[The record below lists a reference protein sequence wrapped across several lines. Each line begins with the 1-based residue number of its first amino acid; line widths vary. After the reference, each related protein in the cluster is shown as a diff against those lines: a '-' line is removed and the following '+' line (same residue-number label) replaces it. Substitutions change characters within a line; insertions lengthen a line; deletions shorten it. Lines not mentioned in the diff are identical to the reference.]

1 MLLKSW
7 KERLIAIGIAIL
19 FLLFNIYAIK
29 TFLEVDS
36 QRDQFDIDKFFFD
49 RNGER
54 YAMYFFI
61 VAGIS
66 GILAIVIGAYI
77 EVESVGSGLIG
88 GGILLLVYGSIRYWW
103 YASNGIKVLILGIAL
118 GILVVVGVKKFRNR
132 VNVKKNAVI
141 KK

>member
-103 YASNGIKVLILGIAL
+103 
-118 GILVVVGVKKFRNR
+118 
-132 VNVKKNAVI
+132 
-141 KK
+141 